1 MTPSVARILV
11 RELNEKLPK
20 LREAGNQKAIRDAEE
35 LLERAKKVIEQD
47 ERRARRAAQRE
58 EAERTGKKLR
68 RKRRERD
75 E

>member
-1 MTPSVARILV
+1 MPLSVARELV
-11 RELNEKLPK
+11 RELTEKIPK
-20 LREAGNQKAIRDAEE
+20 LREAGKERAVREGEE

-68 RKRRERD
+68 RVRRERR